1 MAKSKFGSGGGGVN
15 TRQHVR
21 TPIKA
26 GPPNTK
32 KISHSA
38 AANIGIKKGDH
49 ATGQGKPLNRPA
61 DPLIQKQVP
70 QVKMGNAA
78 ALEVGRGG
86 PGAGRV
92 VHGCGTQ
99 GMQGRANPGIAPQLT
114 PGGGPGGMGFSGKGK

>member
-1 MAKSKFGSGGGGVN
+1 MAKQGSGGGGLN
-15 TRQHVR
+15 MRQHVK
-21 TPIKA
+21 TPIKS

-49 ATGQGKPLNRPA
+49 ATGQGKSLNRPA

-78 ALEVGRGG
+78 ALEVGRGS

-92 VHGCGTQ
+92 VHPCGTQ
-99 GMQGRANPGIAPQLT
+99 GQQGPAVPGGAPQLN
-114 PGGGPGGMGFSGKGK
+114 PGGGPQGLGFPGKK